1 MNSAASNDFAA
12 GGYLKGHA
20 GERPLYCSP
29 QLGGALPGTPG
40 GQHGGQ
46 AHLER
51 SRQLQSPDH
60 LQLNDEPGRDT
71 EASPALTTADAALT
85 NPTQLTPACS
95 KAPCTAAV
103 PPEGQEW
110 RKLDANLAVFP
121 MAIPMCA
128 ATPALH
134 PPCTRC
140 TLVT

>member
-1 MNSAASNDFAA
+1 MNSAALNDFAA
-12 GGYLKGHA
+12 GGYLKDHA

-46 AHLER
+46 AHPER

-60 LQLNDEPGRDT
+60 LQLNDEPGLDT
-71 EASPALTTADAALT
+71 ETSPALTTADAAVT

-95 KAPCTAAV
+95 KAPCTAV

-121 MAIPMCA
+121 MA
-128 ATPALH
+128 TPALY
-134 PPCTRC
+134 PPCARC